1 MKKILRRNEG
11 QKNSMTL
18 EIELNFTP
26 TTINNLNDNEIRE
39 IRSCVAS
46 SFMNAG
52 FGVVREEPGNLF
64 ANAFAVPVVDA
75 IGEFE
80 REEEGNIHTI
90 HHMFIIYRF
99 TLPLEAGDVGF
110 FLNNEV
116 PRIRNTISGLN
127 PNISF
132 ELILKYF

>member
-1 MKKILRRNEG
+1 M
-11 QKNSMTL
+11 SL

-80 REEEGNIHTI
+80 REEEGNIHAI
-90 HHMFIIYRF
+90 EHLIMIYRF
-99 TLPLEAGDVGF
+99 TLPLEVGDVGF

-116 PRIRNTISGLN
+116 SRIRNTISGIN

>member
-18 EIELNFTP
+18 EIEFNFTP

-39 IRSCVAS
+39 IRSCIAS

-90 HHMFIIYRF
+90 HHMIIIYRF

-116 PRIRNTISGLN
+116 SRIRNMISGLN
-127 PNISF
+127 PNIAF
-132 ELILKYF
+132 EFNLKYF

>member
-1 MKKILRRNEG
+1 M
-11 QKNSMTL
+11 SL

-80 REEEGNIHTI
+80 REEEGNIHAI
-90 HHMFIIYRF
+90 EHLIMIYRF
-99 TLPLEAGDVGF
+99 TLPLEVGDVGF
-110 FLNNEV
+110 FLNNEIS
-116 PRIRNTISGLN
+116 RIRNTISGLN
-127 PNISF
+127 PNIAF
-132 ELILKYF
+132 EFNLKYF

>member
-1 MKKILRRNEG
+1 
-11 QKNSMTL
+11 MTL
-18 EIELNFTP
+18 EIEFNFTP
-26 TTINNLNDNEIRE
+26 TTIYNLNDNEIRE
-39 IRSCVAS
+39 IRSCIAS

-90 HHMFIIYRF
+90 HNMIIIYRF
-99 TLPLEAGDVGF
+99 TLPLEAGDAGF
-110 FLNNEV
+110 FLNNEI
-116 PRIRNTISGLN
+116 PRIRNTISGIN

-132 ELILKYF
+132 EFFLKYF